1 MVSKVKTTHT
11 YHNTQYN
18 SLHILYPA
26 LLQFCC
32 RPFACCYLS
41 SLRYLRQGPPS
52 NRMNKDVFGRIIDYG
67 GEEGSFLF
75 VNMVCKSWVKVHGE
89 QTKYTTTSA
98 IMTSHPRLAW
108 AVDAGWDGGDKA
120 LAFQLAV
127 ASGSA
132 EMVDLVAEKYPPG
145 HNAKTYE
152 DIKDGVEQAAAVG
165 ALAMMQR
172 LWRIGVQFGGEE
184 ENITLLES
192 AAQIAIY
199 NGHTVVSE
207 WCVKT
212 TWNAVRYIA
221 IDTVMALMKQ
231 FSACRPLLQW
241 LHQEG
246 GLADRIYSNHV
257 PAEGARQGLL
267 DSVLWCLEHRWEYS
281 DAIMATA
288 ARAGHLHVVRG
299 LRARDYRWGMDI
311 CMQAARSGNL
321 ELLEWCLLNGCPWS
335 WPKVVDAA
343 RNDDFGGVVQLDVV
357 QWCIEVGGGE
367 ILVDGEWVPMV
378 VVNST

>member
-1 MVSKVKTTHT
+1 M
-11 YHNTQYN
+11 
-18 SLHILYPA
+18 
-26 LLQFCC
+26 
-32 RPFACCYLS
+32 
-41 SLRYLRQGPPS
+41 
-52 NRMNKDVFGRIIDYG
+52 
-67 GEEGSFLF
+67 
-75 VNMVCKSWVKVHGE
+75 KVHGE

-165 ALAMMQR
+165 ALAMMQK

-231 FSACRPLLQW
+231 FSACRPLLQ
-241 LHQEG
+241 
-246 GLADRIYSNHV
+246 
-257 PAEGARQGLL
+257 
-267 DSVLWCLEHRWEYS
+267 
-281 DAIMATA
+281 
-288 ARAGHLHVVRG
+288 
-299 LRARDYRWGMDI
+299 
-311 CMQAARSGNL
+311 
-321 ELLEWCLLNGCPWS
+321 
-335 WPKVVDAA
+335 
-343 RNDDFGGVVQLDVV
+343 
-357 QWCIEVGGGE
+357 
-367 ILVDGEWVPMV
+367 
-378 VVNST
+378 

>member
-1 MVSKVKTTHT
+1 
-11 YHNTQYN
+11 
-18 SLHILYPA
+18 
-26 LLQFCC
+26 
-32 RPFACCYLS
+32 
-41 SLRYLRQGPPS
+41 
-52 NRMNKDVFGRIIDYG
+52 MNGDVFGGTIDYG
-67 GEEGSFLF
+67 GKEGSFLF

-89 QTKYTTTSA
+89 ENKYTTTSA

-132 EMVDLVAEKYPPG
+132 EMVDLIVEWYPPG
-145 HNAKTYE
+145 HNAETYE
-152 DIKDGVEQAAAVG
+152 GIKDGVDQAAAVG

-172 LWRIGVQFGGEE
+172 LWRIGAEFGKEE

-199 NGHTVVSE
+199 NGHSVVSE

-212 TWNAVRYIA
+212 TWKAVRFIA
-221 IDTVMALMKQ
+221 IDTLMALMKQ

-246 GLADRIYSNHV
+246 GLADRIHNNHV
-257 PAEGARQGLL
+257 PAEGARLGLL
-267 DSVLWCLEHRWEYS
+267 GSVLWCLEHGWEYS
-281 DAIMATA
+281 DATMATA
-288 ARAGHLHVVRG
+288 AWAGHMHVVQG
-299 LRARDYRWGMDI
+299 LRARDYRWDTDI

-321 ELLEWCLLNGCPWS
+321 KLLEWCLLN
-335 WPKVVDAA
+335 
-343 RNDDFGGVVQLDVV
+343 
-357 QWCIEVGGGE
+357 
-367 ILVDGEWVPMV
+367 
-378 VVNST
+378 

>member
-132 EMVDLVAEKYPPG
+132 EMVDLVAEKYPPR

-184 ENITLLES
+184 ENITL
-192 AAQIAIY
+192 
-199 NGHTVVSE
+199 
-207 WCVKT
+207 
-212 TWNAVRYIA
+212 
-221 IDTVMALMKQ
+221 
-231 FSACRPLLQW
+231 
-241 LHQEG
+241 
-246 GLADRIYSNHV
+246 
-257 PAEGARQGLL
+257 
-267 DSVLWCLEHRWEYS
+267 
-281 DAIMATA
+281 
-288 ARAGHLHVVRG
+288 
-299 LRARDYRWGMDI
+299 
-311 CMQAARSGNL
+311 
-321 ELLEWCLLNGCPWS
+321 
-335 WPKVVDAA
+335 
-343 RNDDFGGVVQLDVV
+343 
-357 QWCIEVGGGE
+357 
-367 ILVDGEWVPMV
+367 
-378 VVNST
+378 